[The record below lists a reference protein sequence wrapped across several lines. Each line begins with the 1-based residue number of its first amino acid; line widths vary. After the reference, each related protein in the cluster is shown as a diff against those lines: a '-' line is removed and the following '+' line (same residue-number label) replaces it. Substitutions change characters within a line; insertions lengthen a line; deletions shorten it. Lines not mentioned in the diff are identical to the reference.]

1 MNILIDLLPKEV
13 TIDNKEYKINSDFR
27 TSILFELLM
36 QDSSIREEDK
46 ILMVLQLYYPQIP
59 ENINEAI
66 DKMLWFYKCGKEN
79 ASSKG
84 SGKGKSV
91 TQIYSFEYDDDY
103 IYAAFMDQYGIDLQD
118 IDYLHW
124 WKFKAMFKSLKED
137 NEIVKIMG
145 YRSMDI
151 SKSKGN
157 GKGKSVTQIY
167 SFEYDDDYIYAAF
180 MDQYNIDLQDID
192 YLHWWKFKAMFKSL
206 KEDNEI
212 VKMMGYRSMDLSKV
226 KDKEQKAYYKKMKD
240 LYKIPTQISKDEE
253 EKLKEIEKVLQ
264 NGGDLSE
271 LL

>member
-1 MNILIDLLPKEV
+1 MNILIDLLPEEV

-36 QDSSIREEDK
+36 QDSSIGEEDK
-46 ILMVLQLYYPQIP
+46 ILMALQLYYPQIP

-66 DKMLWFYKCGKEN
+66 DKMLWFYKCGK
-79 ASSKG
+79 
-84 SGKGKSV
+84 
-91 TQIYSFEYDDDY
+91 
-103 IYAAFMDQYGIDLQD
+103 D
-118 IDYLHW
+118 I
-124 WKFKAMFKSLKED
+124 K
-137 NEIVKIMG
+137 NQ
-145 YRSMDI
+145 
-151 SKSKGN
+151 KGN

-212 VKMMGYRSMDLSKV
+212 VKIMGYRSIDISKI

-253 EKLKEIEKVLQ
+253 EKLKEIEKALL
-264 NGGDLSE
+264 NGGDLSK

>member
-1 MNILIDLLPKEV
+1 MNILIDLLPEEV

-36 QDSSIREEDK
+36 QDSSIGEEDK
-46 ILMVLQLYYPQIP
+46 ILMALQLYYPQIP
-59 ENINEAI
+59 MNINGAI
-66 DKMLWFYKCGKEN
+66 EKMLWFYRCGK
-79 ASSKG
+79 
-84 SGKGKSV
+84 
-91 TQIYSFEYDDDY
+91 
-103 IYAAFMDQYGIDLQD
+103 
-118 IDYLHW
+118 
-124 WKFKAMFKSLKED
+124 
-137 NEIVKIMG
+137 
-145 YRSMDI
+145 DI